1 MNAIDRDIALSDLQI
16 AVVRVLWRNGETSVT
31 DIAKV
36 LGDERGLKH
45 TTVATLLTRLEKR
58 GVVEQRREGRQLI
71 YRALVS
77 EPKALILDEPSAG
90 LDVVARLRFL
100 ETVRGI
106 ARQGTTIVL
115 ITHHVE
121 EVIPEIGRI
130 IFLKDGRADSDGPK
144 AAMLTSERLGQLFG
158 GPVAVDRHDG
168 YFHVT
173 TNGAAQ

>member
-1 MNAIDRDIALSDLQI
+1 MSNSDRDIALSELQI

-77 EPKALILDEPSAG
+77 EPQVRRSM
-90 LDVVARLRFL
+90 VADL
-100 ETVRGI
+100 VG
-106 ARQGTTIVL
+106 
-115 ITHHVE
+115 
-121 EVIPEIGRI
+121 
-130 IFLKDGRADSDGPK
+130 S
-144 AAMLTSERLGQLFG
+144 LFG
-158 GPVAVDRHDG
+158 GDSRELVAHLVRESDLAPGDLENLRKRL
-168 YFHVT
+168 
-173 TNGAAQ
+173 ARKAP

>member
-1 MNAIDRDIALSDLQI
+1 MNSIDRDIALSDLQI

-77 EPKALILDEPSAG
+77 EPQVRRSM
-90 LDVVARLRFL
+90 VADL
-100 ETVRGI
+100 VGN
-106 ARQGTTIVL
+106 
-115 ITHHVE
+115 
-121 EVIPEIGRI
+121 
-130 IFLKDGRADSDGPK
+130 
-144 AAMLTSERLGQLFG
+144 LFG
-158 GPVAVDRHDG
+158 GDSRELVAHLVRESDLAPGDLENLRKRL
-168 YFHVT
+168 
-173 TNGAAQ
+173 ARKAP

>member
-77 EPKALILDEPSAG
+77 EPQVRRSM
-90 LDVVARLRFL
+90 VADL
-100 ETVRGI
+100 VG
-106 ARQGTTIVL
+106 
-115 ITHHVE
+115 
-121 EVIPEIGRI
+121 
-130 IFLKDGRADSDGPK
+130 S
-144 AAMLTSERLGQLFG
+144 LFG
-158 GPVAVDRHDG
+158 GDSRELVAHLVRESDLAPDDLENLRKRL
-168 YFHVT
+168 
-173 TNGAAQ
+173 ARKAP

>member
-1 MNAIDRDIALSDLQI
+1 MNDIDRDIALSELQI

-77 EPKALILDEPSAG
+77 EPQVRRSM
-90 LDVVARLRFL
+90 VADL
-100 ETVRGI
+100 VG
-106 ARQGTTIVL
+106 
-115 ITHHVE
+115 
-121 EVIPEIGRI
+121 
-130 IFLKDGRADSDGPK
+130 S
-144 AAMLTSERLGQLFG
+144 LFG
-158 GPVAVDRHDG
+158 GDSRELVAHLVRESDLAPGDLENLRKRLARK
-168 YFHVT
+168 T
-173 TNGAAQ
+173 P

>member
-1 MNAIDRDIALSDLQI
+1 MTSMNDIDRDIALSDLQI

-77 EPKALILDEPSAG
+77 EPQVRRSM
-90 LDVVARLRFL
+90 VADL
-100 ETVRGI
+100 VG
-106 ARQGTTIVL
+106 
-115 ITHHVE
+115 
-121 EVIPEIGRI
+121 
-130 IFLKDGRADSDGPK
+130 S
-144 AAMLTSERLGQLFG
+144 LFG
-158 GPVAVDRHDG
+158 GDSRELVAHLVRESDLAPGDLENLRKRLQRK
-168 YFHVT
+168 
-173 TNGAAQ
+173 AP